1 MILLQLGNFLR
12 YNFMPVALGLQGA
25 LALERKV
32 AHGNEDP
39 QDKWKVGFRLGGMGH
54 TTLKVWRESEQWAQ
68 VYQPFLPI
76 QP

>member
-54 TTLKVWRESEQWAQ
+54 TTLKV
-68 VYQPFLPI
+68 
-76 QP
+76 